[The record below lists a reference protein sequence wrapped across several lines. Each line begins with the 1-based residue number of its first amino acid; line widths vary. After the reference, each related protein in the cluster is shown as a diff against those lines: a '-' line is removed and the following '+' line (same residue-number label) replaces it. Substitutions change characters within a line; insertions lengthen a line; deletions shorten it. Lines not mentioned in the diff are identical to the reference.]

1 MMHIAAF
8 LFSPALM
15 FNVAATVPTY
25 NIKPTCRAAIELSG
39 MAGRTA
45 EMCEASEADARKE
58 IVKAWSSFAE
68 SAKIRCIQ
76 TSAGHAP
83 SYSELLTCLESMR
96 DIHQANAKTNPIDLE
111 RCLLRQYSPGGG
123 TVAPLAVLL

>member
-1 MMHIAAF
+1 MIPIAAF
-8 LFSPALM
+8 LFGPALM

-45 EMCEASEADARKE
+45 EMCEASEADAPKT
-58 IVKAWSSFAE
+58 
-68 SAKIRCIQ
+68 RCIQ

-83 SYSELLTCLESMR
+83 SYAELLTCLESMR
-96 DIHQANAKTNPIDLE
+96 DMQKRQEQE
-111 RCLLRQYSPGGG
+111 RATPARPQSR
-123 TVAPLAVLL
+123 

>member
-1 MMHIAAF
+1 MIPIAAF
-8 LFSPALM
+8 LFGPALM

-58 IVKAWSSFAE
+58 IVKAWPSFAE
-68 SAKIRCIQ
+68 SAKTRCIQ

-83 SYSELLTCLESMR
+83 SYAELLTCLESMR
-96 DIHQANAKTNPIDLE
+96 DLQ
-111 RCLLRQYSPGGG
+111 RRQQQEKAATGRPQSR
-123 TVAPLAVLL
+123 

>member
-1 MMHIAAF
+1 MIPIAAF
-8 LFSPALM
+8 LFGPALM

-58 IVKAWSSFAE
+58 
-68 SAKIRCIQ
+68 
-76 TSAGHAP
+76 
-83 SYSELLTCLESMR
+83 
-96 DIHQANAKTNPIDLE
+96 
-111 RCLLRQYSPGGG
+111 
-123 TVAPLAVLL
+123 

>member
-8 LFSPALM
+8 LFGPAIM

-68 SAKIRCIQ
+68 SAKTRCIQ
-76 TSAGHAP
+76 TSAGRSP
-83 SYSELLTCLESMR
+83 SYAELLTCLESMR
-96 DIHQANAKTNPIDLE
+96 DMQKRQDQE
-111 RCLLRQYSPGGG
+111 RVTPARPQSR
-123 TVAPLAVLL
+123 